1 VSMKIF
7 FLLLMIAPLSVF
19 AQDSLKTKQLEEV
32 VVTGQFEPQSL
43 SQSVYQ
49 VRTITSDVI
58 KMRNATNLQGVL
70 NTELG
75 IRFSNDL
82 TLGTTDVS
90 IMGMS
95 GQDVKILLDG
105 VPLLDRGA
113 TRESLNQIDMNTVE
127 RVEIVEGPMSVVY
140 GSDALAGVINI
151 ITKKGVKNN
160 KPVSVSARIQEET
173 AGKEYNAG
181 SAKGVHI
188 ESVYANW
195 QNKKFSA
202 GAGITRNNFGGWQ
215 GNSTGRVKDW
225 MPKNQWL
232 AMSNVGYATNRFN
245 ILYRL
250 NYLYEDLISA
260 GAPSNNV
267 ASDQDYITNR
277 FTHQLQANWDI
288 SSKWS
293 FNAVSSYQDYS
304 RRTRSTLYDVT
315 TDRVTLNPNGSQDK
329 AIFSSTTFRGTFLY
343 KMNDKV
349 SFQPGV
355 DLNFDKGMGDRIDK
369 ERSIG
374 DYALFVSSEIKPWS
388 FLNVRPGLRFIHN
401 TVYDAPPVIPSINV
415 KAKLSSTMD
424 LRAAYA
430 RGFRS
435 PALRELYFYFF
446 DSNHSIQGNPDLKAE
461 YSNSFSTSLTWR
473 AVSKSAFAYTTTLG
487 IFYNEFKD
495 MITLAYDPANPSIYT
510 YLNVSKYKTA
520 GATLNNV
527 FRYKTW
533 KATLGYAHIGVYNDY
548 SEDDSS
554 LPQLLWTPEV
564 NSSISYQFTKTNTT
578 LSIFYKYTGK
588 RSSYENVTGTIH
600 LAQQQEFHWLDF
612 TASQRISKLLTVNAG
627 AKNLCNITRL
637 QNTSQDVG
645 EAHSTGGP
653 VPMSYGRSYFIA
665 LNFQLN

>member
-1 VSMKIF
+1 MSMKIF